1 MLAPHLGDDPVFGR
15 MNGLTIEDWFNA
27 SALKRMREEI
37 VAAAVRGTVLV
48 VGSGAALLTEEREVL
63 VYADMARWEIQLRY
77 RRFEL
82 GNLGCGNKEVS
93 FAEKYKCGFFAEWR
107 ASDRLKKRVLPAG

>member
-1 MLAPHLGDDPVFGR
+1 MLSPHLSEDRIFGR

-27 SALKRMREEI
+27 STLKRMREEI
-37 VAAAVRGTVLV
+37 VAARGLGTVLV
-48 VGSGAALLTEEREVL
+48 IGSGAAVLTEERDVL

-82 GNLGCGNKEVS
+82 GNLGCGN
-93 FAEKYKCGFFAEWR
+93 R
-107 ASDRLKKRVLPAG
+107 